1 MIQAFLLGAGLLVAL
16 LIGGFWFANS
26 EPRQVIRVGRI
37 VGALVLI
44 GIAGLLLISGRL
56 PMALAALAFALP
68 MLMRLRALRNYARS
82 AFGPA
87 RGQRSALRT
96 RYLDVSLD
104 HDTGEM
110 DGYVTDGPFEGRRLS
125 EMDLEALRELGRAI
139 EEDPQSAQI
148 LLAYLQ
154 RRFGAEAGGEEQ
166 AGSSGG
172 AGSGGAAAA
181 STSAMTEAEAWQI
194 LGLEPGA
201 SAGEIKSAHR
211 RLMRQFHPDQG
222 GSAYF
227 AAKLN
232 QARDLLMGRRKG

>member
-1 MIQAFLLGAGLLVAL
+1 MIQAFLLGAGLLGAL
-16 LIGGFWFANS
+16 LLGAFWFANS
-26 EPRQVIRVGRI
+26 EPKQVMRVGRI

-44 GIAGLLLISGRL
+44 GIAVLLLISGRL
-56 PMALAALAFALP
+56 PMALAAIAFALP

-87 RGQRSALRT
+87 RGQRSTLRT

-104 HDTGEM
+104 HDSGEM
-110 DGYVTDGPFEGRRLS
+110 DGTVTTGPFEGRRLS
-125 EMDLEALRELGRAI
+125 EMDLEALQDLGRAV
-139 EEDPQSAQI
+139 EDDPQTAQI
-148 LLAYLQ
+148 LLAYVQ
-154 RRFGAEAGGEEQ
+154 RRFGADAAGVGGQ
-166 AGSSGG
+166 GSSSGG
-172 AGSGGAAAA
+172 GGAAQSSA
-181 STSAMTEAEAWQI
+181 AMTEAEAWQI

-201 SAGEIKSAHR
+201 GEGEIKSAHR

-232 QARDLLMGRRKG
+232 QARDLLLGRRKG